1 MFCLIVWWCGSWI
14 VWYFFEFWNSLSK
27 FFFYFCFSHTDCNAA
42 PSKLIRPPQLKSATR
57 RAAKKRKLEAEAQD
71 DEPHVATP
79 PDQLPPHLVR
89 ARNTVSIRTFFSRDR
104 PAQPSSSLLSSVSS
118 SSSSVSSSVAPPP
131 HALTPT
137 PLQTLTPCPH
147 QSQCRKKPFAKVGKS
162 LSNHLILEHSYSSD
176 RAEAWVKDYNSS
188 RQQVLWSSQL

>member
-1 MFCLIVWWCGSWI
+1 MFCLFSLMMWFLNCVI
-14 VWYFFEFWNSLSK
+14 FFRILELTVEV
-27 FFFYFCFSHTDCNAA
+27 FFYFCFSHTDCNAA
-42 PSKLIRPPQLKSATR
+42 PSKLIRPPELKSATR

-71 DEPHVATP
+71 DEPRVATP

-104 PAQPSSSLLSSVSS
+104 PAQPSSVSS
-118 SSSSVSSSVAPPP
+118 SSSSVSSPVAPPP